1 VVLSTWPRYVG
12 ELTIDPDT
20 GAILRLTLEA
30 ELGWMKEPN
39 LTPIQPADG
48 AATMIE
54 YGPVEIGGREYIC
67 PLRSVQILRVRT
79 VSSLTVLEQTFEIY
93 APYETRLDDIV
104 YSDYHKFGAE
114 ARMLPQ
120 YKGVPD
126 ANGPPVPADPI
137 YPNH

>member
-1 VVLSTWPRYVG
+1 MGRLKSEGESTS
-12 ELTIDPDT
+12 
-20 GAILRLTLEA
+20 A
-30 ELGWMKEPN
+30 E
-39 LTPIQPADG
+39 
-48 AATMIE
+48 
-54 YGPVEIGGREYIC
+54 
-67 PLRSVQILRVRT
+67 LRSVQILRVRAW